1 MTKLR
6 KNISFKKIKKS
17 TLKALPVVNKGL
29 EKIGKTSKDVIV
41 KSKPYL
47 EKGVS
52 VVYDT
57 LSTGFDL
64 GIKGAKSIAYKMK
77 KSRKN
82 KSRKSHRRSRR
93 HSYTR

>member
-1 MTKLR
+1 MKKSR

-17 TLKALPVVNKGL
+17 TLKALPMVNKGL
-29 EKIGKTSKDVIV
+29 EKIGKTSKNVIV

-57 LSTGFDL
+57 LASGFDL
-64 GIKGAKSIAYKMK
+64 GIKGAKSISNKMK

-82 KSRKSHRRSRR
+82 KSRKSHRGSRR
-93 HSYTR
+93 H

>member
-1 MTKLR
+1 MSKSR

-29 EKIGKTSKDVIV
+29 EKIGKTSKNVIV

-57 LSTGFDL
+57 LASGFDL
-64 GIKGAKSIAYKMK
+64 GIKGAKSISNKMK
-77 KSRKN
+77 KSRIN
-82 KSRKSHRRSRR
+82 KSRKSHRGSRR
-93 HSYTR
+93 H